1 MKAAA
6 QLLLCALALASV
18 AAGLSA
24 GAGRVQAEQVKSD
37 GAAERARQDLQLD
50 EQKLL
55 EEKKDAA
62 RAAAAQ
68 AKRKQQLKR
77 EEEER
82 ERAQE
87 NLDRRRQREQRVQEL
102 IDK

>member
-1 MKAAA
+1 MKPAAK
-6 QLLLCALALASV
+6 LLLCALALASV

-24 GAGRVQAEQVKSD
+24 DAGYVRAGEAKSD
-37 GAAERARQDLQLD
+37 AAAERARQNLQID

-77 EEEER
+77 EEEQRKSE
-82 ERAQE
+82 QE

-102 IDK
+102 IEK